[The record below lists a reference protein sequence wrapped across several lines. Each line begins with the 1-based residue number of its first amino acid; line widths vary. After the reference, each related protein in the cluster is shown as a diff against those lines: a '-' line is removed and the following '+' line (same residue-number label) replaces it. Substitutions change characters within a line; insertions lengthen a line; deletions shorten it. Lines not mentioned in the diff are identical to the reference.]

1 MGFSGRNLRWAGLTI
16 LILQAMQP
24 CDLPSCLKIGIDP
37 VAIHLGPLALY
48 WYGLLVAI
56 GFVLAIRLATREADR
71 QGLDPD
77 QLLSAALVGALVGL
91 LMARVFYVLQ
101 NNPGAYL
108 DPKQLASALSLWQ
121 GGLSFYGGL
130 FGGILGAWLYTARN
144 GLPTLRYLDLGAL
157 VAPLGQAVG
166 RLGNLINGDLTGLP
180 TAGRGVEYTN
190 AANPLVPP
198 AAIGRTQ
205 HPVALYDV
213 VFELGLFALLFY
225 FWRKRPLRVG
235 QLSGLYLA
243 GWGTGQL
250 FLQAWR
256 DTPAGLFDLKSAQ
269 LTALP
274 IIAGGLYLYF
284 RSMVAAPAQLE
295 PDGSGESEPSPEPAT
310 EPATELAPEPAAA
323 TPVEE
328 TKEADAEAT
337 PA

>member
-1 MGFSGRNLRWAGLTI
+1 
-16 LILQAMQP
+16 MQP
-24 CDLPSCLKIGIDP
+24 CSLPTCLKLGIDP

-48 WYGLLVAI
+48 WYGLLVAV
-56 GFVLAIRLATREADR
+56 GFVLAIRLATREAES

-91 LMARVFYVLQ
+91 LLARVFYVLQ
-101 NNPGAYL
+101 TSPGAYL

-121 GGLSFYGGL
+121 GGLSFFGGL
-130 FGGILGAWLYTARN
+130 FGGILGIWLYTARN

-157 VAPLGQAVG
+157 VAPLGQAIG

-180 TAGRGVEYTN
+180 TFGRGVEYTN

-213 VFELGLFALLFY
+213 IFELGLFALLFL
-225 FWRKRPLRVG
+225 FWRRRPLRVG

-243 GWGTGQL
+243 GWATGQL
-250 FLQAWR
+250 FLQSWR
-256 DTPAGLFDLKSAQ
+256 DTPLGVFDLKSAQ

-274 IIAGGLYLYF
+274 IIAGGLYLYL
-284 RSMVAAPAQLE
+284 RSSAAAPAQLQ
-295 PDGSGESEPSPEPAT
+295 PLGIDSGEA
-310 EPATELAPEPAAA
+310 
-323 TPVEE
+323 
-328 TKEADAEAT
+328 
-337 PA
+337 